1 MLKGIGVSAGIG
13 LAPAVVLAV
22 SELVIPTAKPAD
34 LEAEKAAFWAAHA
47 KVLSDTHALAEKTAA
62 EIGPDEAAVFEA
74 HAMLLEDPTLT
85 GPIVQAIESGENA
98 AKATQD
104 AFDALISMFESMD
117 DEYMAARAADMRDL
131 KERLLRALLHAEA
144 QDISHLAGPAILVAH
159 DLTPSDTAVMDKA
172 HVVGILTEIGG
183 RTAHSAIM
191 ARALGLPAVVGC
203 AGVLEAVKNG
213 VMLGID
219 GATGEVFVAPDETT
233 LSGLNDKLAKY
244 QQEKALLDQF
254 RSAES
259 VTADGH
265 RTLIAA
271 NIGTP
276 QDAEGA
282 AQVGADA
289 VGLFRSEF
297 LYMDRGTLPTE
308 EEQAEAY
315 AAAAKALPGK
325 PIIIRTL
332 DIGGDKKLPALPL
345 PEEEN
350 PFLGY
355 RAIRLC
361 LGQKDL
367 FKTQLRAL
375 LRAAHEHDLRIMFPM
390 ISSLEELRAAKA
402 VLEECKAELKAEG
415 LPCRTDVPVG
425 IMIEI
430 PAAALNAD
438 ALAKECDFFSIGT
451 NDLIQYTTAVDR
463 GNERVSHLY
472 TPFHPSV
479 LRLIRMTIEAAH
491 RAGIFCG
498 MCGEAASDTRLIP
511 LLLGMGLDEF
521 SMSAGALLAARR
533 LIRSLSY
540 EECKTIVEPALS
552 LPAATE
558 VQAYLTGLP
567 LCK

>member
-552 LPAATE
+552 LPTAAE

>member
-13 LAPAVVLAV
+13 LAPAVVLAM

-85 GPIVQAIESGENA
+85 DPIVQAIESGENA

-233 LSGLNDKLAKY
+233 LSDLNDKLAKY

-345 PEEEN
+345 PDEEN

-552 LPAATE
+552 LPTATE

>member
-1 MLKGIGVSAGIG
+1 MLKGIGGSAGIG

-345 PEEEN
+345 PDEEN

-552 LPAATE
+552 LPTATE

>member
-62 EIGPDEAAVFEA
+62 EIGSDEAAVFEA

-552 LPAATE
+552 LPTATE
-558 VQAYLTGLP
+558 VQAYLTNLP

>member
-34 LEAEKAAFWAAHA
+34 LEAEKTAFWAAHA

-85 GPIVQAIESGENA
+85 DPIVQAIESGENA

-297 LYMDRGTLPTE
+297 LYMDRGTLPAE

-375 LRAAHEHDLRIMFPM
+375 LRAAHEYDLRIMFPM

-552 LPAATE
+552 LPTATE
-558 VQAYLTGLP
+558 VQAYLAGLP

>member
-85 GPIVQAIESGENA
+85 DPIVQAIESGENA

-552 LPAATE
+552 LPTATE

>member
-1 MLKGIGVSAGIG
+1 
-13 LAPAVVLAV
+13 
-22 SELVIPTAKPAD
+22 
-34 LEAEKAAFWAAHA
+34 
-47 KVLSDTHALAEKTAA
+47 
-62 EIGPDEAAVFEA
+62 
-74 HAMLLEDPTLT
+74 
-85 GPIVQAIESGENA
+85 
-98 AKATQD
+98 
-104 AFDALISMFESMD
+104 
-117 DEYMAARAADMRDL
+117 
-131 KERLLRALLHAEA
+131 
-144 QDISHLAGPAILVAH
+144 
-159 DLTPSDTAVMDKA
+159 
-172 HVVGILTEIGG
+172 
-183 RTAHSAIM
+183 
-191 ARALGLPAVVGC
+191 
-203 AGVLEAVKNG
+203 
-213 VMLGID
+213 
-219 GATGEVFVAPDETT
+219 
-233 LSGLNDKLAKY
+233 
-244 QQEKALLDQF
+244 
-254 RSAES
+254 
-259 VTADGH
+259 
-265 RTLIAA
+265 
-271 NIGTP
+271 
-276 QDAEGA
+276 
-282 AQVGADA
+282 
-289 VGLFRSEF
+289 
-297 LYMDRGTLPTE
+297 MDRGTLPTE

-552 LPAATE
+552 LPTATE